1 MAWDLRQSISFS
13 IFDENGSLG
22 LEMGV
27 YGVPE
32 TFIIDTNGVIIDKF
46 VGALNENDIRT
57 KIIPQMLNTNSNKN

>member
-1 MAWDLRQSISFS
+1 
-13 IFDENGSLG
+13 
-22 LEMGV
+22 MGV

-57 KIIPQMLNTNSNKN
+57 KIIPQILDSNSNKN